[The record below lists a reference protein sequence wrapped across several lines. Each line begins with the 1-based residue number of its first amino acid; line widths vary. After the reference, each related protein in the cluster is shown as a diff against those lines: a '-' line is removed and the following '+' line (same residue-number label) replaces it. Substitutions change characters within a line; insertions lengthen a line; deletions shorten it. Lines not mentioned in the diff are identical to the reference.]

1 MWRKAC
7 LTVHLWVGLTLGLL
21 AAISGLSGSAM
32 VFGPELE
39 ERLYPHAWHAAPH
52 APDAKPVG
60 MQAAVDVLRQAH
72 PTSKLQI
79 IRTPLH
85 SDGVYEA
92 WLDEGTLRVTID
104 PYSGQVLSSHH
115 ATQSLLGWM
124 YFLHTELFSSERGEK
139 IMGVGGIGLFVLSL
153 TGIVVWWPRKGD
165 WRAAL
170 SWRTRTARRPGYQLH
185 RFLGWLAS
193 LFLCVI
199 SVSGVALVFPESATR
214 VLESAFGK
222 PQVEKPTSQAQ
233 QHVPDVSLDAAI
245 ASAQRALPGARVT
258 RVTPP
263 AKANAPIIVRLK
275 FPEEIHPNGQSN
287 VYLDRHSGR
296 VLRADDARVAAQSQR
311 LMNLRYPLHI
321 GRWGGDF
328 TRVLH
333 FLVGLVPAVLYVTG
347 LMMWGSRLRQRRK
360 AQRLRQNRQ
369 EQVAPVEVA

>member
-7 LTVHLWVGLTLGLL
+7 LAVHLWVGLTLGLL

-39 ERLYPHAWHAAPH
+39 ARLHPHAWHAASH

-60 MQAAVDVLRQAH
+60 MQVAADALRRAH
-72 PTSKLQI
+72 PTSELQF

-85 SDGVYEA
+85 ADGVYEA
-92 WLDEGTLRVTID
+92 WLDDAALRVTID
-104 PYSGQVLSSHH
+104 PYSGQILSSHY
-115 ATQSLLGWM
+115 ATESLLGWM
-124 YFLHTELFSSERGEK
+124 YFLHTELFISERGAV
-139 IMGVGGIGLFVLSL
+139 IMGWSGIGLFVLSL

-170 SWRTRTARRPGYQLH
+170 SWRTRTARRPGYRLH
-185 RFLGWLAS
+185 RFAGWLAS

-199 SVSGVALVFPESATR
+199 SVSGVALVFPEISTR
-214 VLESAFGK
+214 VLESLFQK
-222 PQVEKPTSQAQ
+222 PQGARPQSQAQ
-233 QHVPDVSLDAAI
+233 KSVPDVSLDAAI
-245 ASAQRALPGARVT
+245 VSAQQALPGARVT
-258 RVTPP
+258 RISPP
-263 AKANAPIIVRLK
+263 MKANAPIVVRLK
-275 FPEEIHPNGQSN
+275 FPEEIHPYGQSN
-287 VYLDRHSGR
+287 VYIDRHSGR

-328 TRVLH
+328 TRALH

-347 LMMWGSRLRQRRK
+347 LMMWGSRVRQRRN
-360 AQRLRQNRQ
+360 AQRLRQTRQ
-369 EQVAPVEVA
+369 EHAATVKVA

>member
-21 AAISGLSGSAM
+21 AAVSGLSGSVM

-39 ERLYPHAWHAAPH
+39 ARLYPHAWHAAPH

-60 MQAAVDVLRQAH
+60 TQSVADALRQAH
-72 PTSKLQI
+72 PASKLQV

-85 SDGVYEA
+85 ADGVYEA

-104 PYSGQVLSSHH
+104 PYSGQILGSHK

-124 YFLHTELFSSERGEK
+124 YFLHTELFSSERGAT
-139 IMGVGGIGLFVLSL
+139 IMGWSGIGLFVLSL
-153 TGIVVWWPRKGD
+153 TGIVVWWPRKGA
-165 WRAAL
+165 WRAAF
-170 SWRTRTARRPGYQLH
+170 SWRARTARRPGYQLH

-193 LFLCVI
+193 LFLCAI
-199 SVSGVALVFPESATR
+199 SVTGVTLVFPESATR
-214 VLESAFGK
+214 VLESVFQTPQGAK
-222 PQVEKPTSQAQ
+222 PRSLAQ
-233 QHVPDVSLDAAI
+233 KSVPDVSLDTAI
-245 ASAQRALPGARVT
+245 ASAQQALPGARVT
-258 RVTPP
+258 RITPP
-263 AKANAPIIVRLK
+263 GKANSPIIVRLR

-287 VYLDRHSGR
+287 VFIDRHSGR
-296 VLRADDARVAAQSQR
+296 VLRADDARAAATSTR

-333 FLVGLVPAVLYVTG
+333 ALVGFVPAVLYVTG
-347 LMMWGSRLRQRRK
+347 LMMWGSRVLRRRH
-360 AQRLRQNRQ
+360 AQRARR
-369 EQVAPVEVA
+369 ERVTVVEVV